1 VNIFEIG
8 ALLRRHF
15 IAVLAV
21 LVLALWVVHDFKAT
35 PTVYLDGA
43 TVVFKPPVSTR
54 YPNPYESGGGSI
66 VTAAGVVAAYVQ
78 GSEGQQLV
86 SAAGGTLPYTV
97 QLINTYNQD
106 YPNYPNP
113 EVDVEVTGTDLAA
126 VVRTYVA
133 VIQVINSQTVAR
145 QVAVKTPKIDRI
157 TTKVVGDPGPLSQPG
172 SPKRTLGGLMLL
184 TVVGIF
190 AIAIFFERHPV
201 RLRDLGRSRRST
213 GRAGYRATGRGANEA

>member
-1 VNIFEIG
+1 MG
-8 ALLRRHF
+8 ALLRRHI

-43 TVVFKPPVSTR
+43 TVIFKPPISTR

-78 GSEGQQLV
+78 GTEGQRLV

-97 QLINTYNQD
+97 QLINSYNQD
-106 YPNYPNP
+106 YPNYPYP

-133 VIQVINSQTVAR
+133 VIQVVNSQTAAR
-145 QVAVKTPKIDRI
+145 QAAVKAPKIDRI
-157 TTKVVGDPGPLSQPG
+157 TTKVVGDPGPLAQPG

-201 RLRDLGRSRRST
+201 RLRDLGRSRRSPS
-213 GRAGYRATGRGANEA
+213 RPGYPAASRGASRA